1 MTEFLKITV
10 SAFSFCIPFYI
21 GIPAE
26 SKVSGCFQLSA
37 KSPPET
43 LLGPFLMNQS
53 GFSPSAVLDGH

>member
-1 MTEFLKITV
+1 L
-10 SAFSFCIPFYI
+10 YI

-53 GFSPSAVLDGH
+53 GFSPNAVLDGH